1 MNKLKIAPI
10 RIICALLAAVMVVEL
25 NTPVVHAE
33 EDLSEIEENIKQ
45 KEAEISK
52 ANKEKKELMT
62 DLNNIKEVVKGLQSE
77 KRDLETYVKELD
89 SNLADVEEKIAEL
102 KELIAEKE
110 KEILETTKELEE
122 AEKKEEEQYRAKKK
136 RAQFVYEK
144 GNKYYLELLFT
155 SGSFGE
161 FLNRKSYVEKM
172 SEYDARMLEQY
183 VTNRKLIEVCKKE
196 LEADAELLEEAKA
209 KVDEQQKNLE
219 VLISAK
225 EGEINKYAGDIKDQQ
240 KAIAE
245 YEASIAVQNQVI
257 STLEAALQE
266 QRKKL
271 LEEGKE
277 DLAYDGGMFK
287 WPCPNY
293 TRISDDYGMR
303 MHPILHVEKF
313 HNGIDLAAPSGSP
326 ILAAYDGEVIAADYN
341 SSMGNYIMINHGGG
355 LITIYMHASKLYVSK
370 GTMVARGEKI
380 AGVGTTGRSTGNHLH
395 FGVRLNGEYV
405 SPWNYLS
412 K

>member
-122 AEKKEEEQYRAKKK
+122 AEKKEEEQYRAMKK